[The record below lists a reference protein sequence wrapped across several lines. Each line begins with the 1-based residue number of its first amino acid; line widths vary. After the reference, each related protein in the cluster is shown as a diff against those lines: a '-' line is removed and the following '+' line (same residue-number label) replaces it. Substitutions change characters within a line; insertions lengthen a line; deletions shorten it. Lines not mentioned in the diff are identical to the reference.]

1 MTISRKFSARR
12 VWLLAAYVTMTAS
25 ANAQENYPSRAI
37 TLVVHTTAGASSD
50 VTARATAD
58 EMAKR
63 LGQQFVVENR
73 AGAGGMIG
81 AEMVA
86 KAAPNGYT
94 LLAGASS
101 VMVMIPA
108 VTKRKLPIDLDTDLI
123 PIGRITHS
131 SGFVLVVNE
140 KSAFRSLR
148 DLIAAAKA
156 NPGKITYA
164 SAGPATN
171 PHMLGEMLSLLAG
184 VTLNHIAYKGPGPA
198 QTDVLAGAID
208 CQFDTPSNV
217 LQFIIAKRLRGLVLT
232 GAARYAGLPDVP
244 TAAEVGYPDLY
255 LRGWTGMY
263 APRDTPA
270 AIVGKLRA
278 ALKDV
283 LESERFKARL
293 AALDQELGM
302 LIGDDLL
309 REQRKERD
317 IWRKVATARNIVLE

>member
-1 MTISRKFSARR
+1 
-12 VWLLAAYVTMTAS
+12 MTAS

-58 EMAKR
+58 EMGKR

-73 AGAGGMIG
+73 AGAGGIIG

-156 NPGKITYA
+156 NPD
-164 SAGPATN
+164 
-171 PHMLGEMLSLLAG
+171 MLGEMLSLLAG

>member
-1 MTISRKFSARR
+1 
-12 VWLLAAYVTMTAS
+12 MTAS

-58 EMAKR
+58 EMGKR

-73 AGAGGMIG
+73 AGAGGIIG

-140 KSAFRSLR
+140 KSAFKSLR

>member
-1 MTISRKFSARR
+1 
-12 VWLLAAYVTMTAS
+12 MTAS

-58 EMAKR
+58 EMGKR

-73 AGAGGMIG
+73 AGAGGIIG

-171 PHMLGEMLSLLAG
+171 PHMLGEMLSLLAS

>member
-1 MTISRKFSARR
+1 MTISRKPPARR

-50 VTARATAD
+50 MTARATAD
-58 EMAKR
+58 EMGKR

-208 CQFDTPSNV
+208 CQFDTPSSV
-217 LQFIIAKRLRGLVLT
+217 LQFIMAKRLRGLVLT

-278 ALKDV
+278 TLKDV

-317 IWRKVATARNIVLE
+317 IWRKVATARSIVLE

>member
-1 MTISRKFSARR
+1 MTISRKSSARR

-58 EMAKR
+58 EMGKR

-73 AGAGGMIG
+73 AGAGGIIG

-131 SGFVLVVNE
+131 AGFVLVVNE

>member
-58 EMAKR
+58 EMGKR

-73 AGAGGMIG
+73 AGAGGIIG

-131 SGFVLVVNE
+131 AGFVLVVNE

>member
-12 VWLLAAYVTMTAS
+12 VWLFAAYVTMTAS

-73 AGAGGMIG
+73 AGAGGIIG

>member
-1 MTISRKFSARR
+1 MTISRKSSARR
-12 VWLLAAYVTMTAS
+12 VWLFAAYVTMTAS

-58 EMAKR
+58 EMGKR

-73 AGAGGMIG
+73 AGAGGIIG

-131 SGFVLVVNE
+131 AGFVLVVNE

>member
-1 MTISRKFSARR
+1 MTTSRKSSARR
-12 VWLLAAYVTMTAS
+12 VWLLAADVTMTAS

-37 TLVVHTTAGASSD
+37 TLIVHTTAGASSD

-198 QTDVLAGAID
+198 QTDVLAGAVD

-217 LQFIIAKRLRGLVLT
+217 VQFIIAKRLRGLVLT
-232 GAARYAGLPDVP
+232 GPARYAGLPDVP

-278 ALKDV
+278 TLKDV

-293 AALDQELGM
+293 VALDQELGM

>member
-37 TLVVHTTAGASSD
+37 MLVVHTTAGASSD

-58 EMAKR
+58 EMGKR

-73 AGAGGMIG
+73 AGAGGIIG

-171 PHMLGEMLSLLAG
+171 PNMLGEMLSLLAG

-208 CQFDTPSNV
+208 CQFDTPSSV
-217 LQFIIAKRLRGLVLT
+217 LPFINAKRLRGLVLT

-263 APRDTPA
+263 APRGTPA

-309 REQRKERD
+309 REQRKERE

>member
-1 MTISRKFSARR
+1 MTISRKFLARR
-12 VWLLAAYVTMTAS
+12 VWLFAAYVTMTAS

-58 EMAKR
+58 EMGKR

-73 AGAGGMIG
+73 AGAGGIIG

-140 KSAFRSLR
+140 KSAFKSLR

>member
-12 VWLLAAYVTMTAS
+12 VWLFAAYVTMTAS

-58 EMAKR
+58 EMGKR

-73 AGAGGMIG
+73 AGAGGIIG

>member
-1 MTISRKFSARR
+1 
-12 VWLLAAYVTMTAS
+12 MTAS

-131 SGFVLVVNE
+131 AGFVLVVNE

>member
-1 MTISRKFSARR
+1 MTISRKFLARR
-12 VWLLAAYVTMTAS
+12 VWLFAAYVTMTAS

-131 SGFVLVVNE
+131 AGFVLVVNE

-208 CQFDTPSNV
+208 CQFDTPSSV
-217 LQFIIAKRLRGLVLT
+217 LPFINAKRLRGLVLT

-244 TAAEVGYPDLY
+244 TAAEAGYPDLY

-263 APRDTPA
+263 APRGTPA

-293 AALDQELGM
+293 MALDQELGM

-309 REQRKERD
+309 REQRKERE

>member
-1 MTISRKFSARR
+1 
-12 VWLLAAYVTMTAS
+12 MTAS

-58 EMAKR
+58 EMGKR

-73 AGAGGMIG
+73 AGAGGIIG

>member
-12 VWLLAAYVTMTAS
+12 VWLFAAYVTMTAS

-37 TLVVHTTAGASSD
+37 TLAVHTTAGASSD

-58 EMAKR
+58 EMGKR

-73 AGAGGMIG
+73 AGAGGIIG